1 MELLID
7 TKQKRYELV
16 KETLVRFPYLKRSKG
31 EKGLLLKFLEKVS
44 GYSYAG
50 VKRFVRQ
57 YFETGQ
63 VAKSQ
68 GKERGFI
75 RKYANADTSQL
86 AETDGRYQIFCVNVI
101 FLFLVLSSFSFI
113 Q

>member
-68 GKERGFI
+68 GKEKRVYKEVCECGHI
-75 RKYANADTSQL
+75 AA
-86 AETDGRYQIFCVNVI
+86 G
-101 FLFLVLSSFSFI
+101 
-113 Q
+113 